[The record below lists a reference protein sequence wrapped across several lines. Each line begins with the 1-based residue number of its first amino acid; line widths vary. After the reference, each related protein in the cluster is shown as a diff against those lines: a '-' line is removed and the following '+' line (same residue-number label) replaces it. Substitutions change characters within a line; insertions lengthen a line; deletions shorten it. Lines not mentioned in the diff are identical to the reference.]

1 MAYNNHRMS
10 QQFHGSQQPHGRTRK
25 KEDENDALMRL
36 PDKEIA
42 GCINDIGIPFTTADL
57 AKPQPQQIQMVFEWF
72 AELLM
77 NTTRETV
84 EPAMHAA
91 AEDICGDYPDI
102 VPNETRNLMGF
113 FVSLRRLL
121 MECGV
126 NDFTF
131 TDLTKPTHDR
141 LVKIFS
147 YLINFVRFRESQ
159 TPVIDDHFNKTE
171 KTKSRIDELLS
182 DNQEIELRLNDM
194 RRDLKSNEGQ
204 VQDKIRQNNEL
215 KARLKE
221 LHTEQARVSETLE
234 RVKADKAR
242 QQMLLEEKTEKLVRT
257 RQEAEKLR
265 PYVLQSSATLQAN
278 LTELSESL
286 MREKAQID
294 TMEKRARAL
303 QTSSDTFA
311 VVSNDVQACVK
322 LLEDIS
328 VELQKEEEEESRAVR
343 NKEAIS
349 ERGNSVREVEQ
360 TEKLLQRQLA
370 RWNERIE
377 SLRKNAQEKAEVAQ
391 ARMEDLRNVQKQL
404 REERAEKQRDME
416 RRRIRIE
423 QTEKKMADLKE
434 NIESEIQGAHDQ
446 YLKLESHIKLY
457 ITEMEK
463 SL

>member
-1 MAYNNHRMS
+1 MAYNHRMS
-10 QQFHGSQQPHGRTRK
+10 QQFHGSQPHNRGRK

-42 GCINDIGIPFTTADL
+42 GCINDIGIPFSSADL
-57 AKPQPQQIQMVFEWF
+57 VKPNPQQIQMVFEWF

-77 NTTRETV
+77 NITRETV
-84 EPAMHAA
+84 EPAMHVA

-102 VPNETRNLMGF
+102 VPNDTRNLMGF
-113 FVSLRRLL
+113 FISLRRLL

-131 TDLTKPTHDR
+131 TDLTRPTHDR
-141 LVKIFS
+141 LIKIFS

-159 TPVIDDHFNKTE
+159 TQVIDEHFNKTE
-171 KTKSRIDELLS
+171 QTKSRIDTLLAE
-182 DNQEIELRLNDM
+182 NQEMEQRLGEM
-194 RRDLKSNEGQ
+194 RRNLQANEAQ
-204 VQDKIRQNNEL
+204 VRDKVGRNDEL
-215 KARLKE
+215 KARLLE
-221 LHTEQARVSETLE
+221 LGREQSRVAETLD
-234 RVKADKAR
+234 RVKSERARR
-242 QQMLLEEKTEKLVRT
+242 QQQLEEKTEKTVRT

-265 PYVLQSSATLQAN
+265 PYVLESPATLQSS
-278 LTELSESL
+278 LTDLSENL

-294 TMEKRARAL
+294 AMEKRARAL
-303 QTSSDTFA
+303 QTSSDTFT

-322 LLEDIS
+322 LLDDIT
-328 VELQKEEEEESRAVR
+328 VELQKEDEEESRASR

-349 ERGNSVREVEQ
+349 DRGNSVREVEQ

-377 SLRKNAQEKAEVAQ
+377 GLRKNAQEKAEIAQ
-391 ARMEDLRNVQKQL
+391 VRMEELRNVQKQL